1 MFVLRWVAP
10 MFCMRMS
17 FTACTRN
24 DVESPRLQAIKQAV
38 AQLLH
43 NFDDI
48 QPTLLLFL
56 QKLQCIA
63 ITDHTSQ
70 GKDAVML
77 RRQLPNG
84 VVELRYG
91 SEAQHSQKWL
101 VVTQTVQP
109 GVIVQC
115 IKCVTVLYLQQTK
128 LSRLQSGCVHG
139 QQSYHDP
146 A

>member
-1 MFVLRWVAP
+1 
-10 MFCMRMS
+10 MS
-17 FTACTRN
+17 
-24 DVESPRLQAIKQAV
+24 LQALQHTV

-63 ITDHTSQ
+63 ITDRTVK

-101 VVTQTVQP
+101 VVHCTVQP
-109 GVIVQC
+109 GILSLPQTYNGHHG
-115 IKCVTVLYLQQTK
+115 TVLNSRSWHHLGC
-128 LSRLQSGCVHG
+128 LSWST
-139 QQSYHDP
+139 

>member
-1 MFVLRWVAP
+1 M
-10 MFCMRMS
+10 
-17 FTACTRN
+17 
-24 DVESPRLQAIKQAV
+24 

-63 ITDHTSQ
+63 ITERTVE

-91 SEAQHSQKWL
+91 SQAQHSQKWL
-101 VVTQTVQP
+101 VVNGTVQP
-109 GVIVQC
+109 G
-115 IKCVTVLYLQQTK
+115 K
-128 LSRLQSGCVHG
+128 LWAATLGGSC
-139 QQSYHDP
+139 YNC
-146 A
+146 

>member
-1 MFVLRWVAP
+1 MF
-10 MFCMRMS
+10 
-17 FTACTRN
+17 
-24 DVESPRLQAIKQAV
+24 LQALQQTV

-63 ITDHTSQ
+63 ITERTVE

-91 SEAQHSQKWL
+91 SQAQHSQKWL
-101 VVTQTVQP
+101 VVNGTVQP
-109 GVIVQC
+109 G
-115 IKCVTVLYLQQTK
+115 K
-128 LSRLQSGCVHG
+128 LWAATLGGSC
-139 QQSYHDP
+139 YNC
-146 A
+146 

>member
-1 MFVLRWVAP
+1 M
-10 MFCMRMS
+10 
-17 FTACTRN
+17 
-24 DVESPRLQAIKQAV
+24 

-43 NFDDI
+43 KFDDI

-56 QKLQCIA
+56 QKLQCVA
-63 ITDHTSQ
+63 VTDRTTE

-101 VVTQTVQP
+101 VVTQTIQP
-109 GVIVQC
+109 GALSLPQTHKSC
-115 IKCVTVLYLQQTK
+115 TMLHSAATVNITF
-128 LSRLQSGCVHG
+128 
-139 QQSYHDP
+139 

>member
-1 MFVLRWVAP
+1 M
-10 MFCMRMS
+10 
-17 FTACTRN
+17 
-24 DVESPRLQAIKQAV
+24 

-63 ITDHTSQ
+63 ITDRTTE

-101 VVTQTVQP
+101 VVHCTVQP
-109 GVIVQC
+109 GILSLPQTYNGHHG
-115 IKCVTVLYLQQTK
+115 TVLN
-128 LSRLQSGCVHG
+128 SRS
-139 QQSYHDP
+139 
-146 A
+146 